1 MELRASSRCHPVGP
15 LCWLLERSPMSP
27 SSMVT
32 GTMESNVSIS
42 LYNKLFLFTDKPL
55 LHTCT
60 NCTYNLN
67 VISNDRPNS
76 PETLMYSAH
85 RQLLGLRCI
94 ASIREYVT
102 VWTIDN
108 SKLWELESLSHIVFS
123 SQTVAWF
130 ANHREFPIIQIYV
143 DN

>member
-1 MELRASSRCHPVGP
+1 MSMSMFPHTRTQRIVVGTCFSLQPLLFVLFPTPLKMELKASSQCHPVGP

-32 GTMESNVSIS
+32 GIMESNVSIS

-67 VISNDRPNS
+67 VISNDWPNS
-76 PETLMYSAH
+76 PETLMYSA
-85 RQLLGLRCI
+85 RRRWLGLRPI
-94 ASIREYVT
+94 AS
-102 VWTIDN
+102 
-108 SKLWELESLSHIVFS
+108 L
-123 SQTVAWF
+123 Q
-130 ANHREFPIIQIYV
+130 EFRYMWIIE
-143 DN
+143 N